1 MSDQKGALLLKFFH
15 FFALSIGTNIYF
27 SHLEFFFFFIFFLLS
42 LCQDLVLT
50 DNSRPLGLN
59 TFPEDFPTLAFHASI
74 TNSFGK
80 GHFDQLVAPVLRP
93 AL

>member
-27 SHLEFFFFFIFFLLS
+27 SHLEFVFFFSLFLLS

-59 TFPEDFPTLAFHASI
+59 TFPRISPHLRSMLLSLTL
-74 TNSFGK
+74 
-80 GHFDQLVAPVLRP
+80 LVRVV
-93 AL
+93 